1 MRDEAEYKGPSEAGG
16 LGARR
21 CRDAEGGT
29 VFLVGAGP
37 GDPGLITARG
47 LELIRECD
55 VLVYDRLV
63 ADELVAEA
71 PTEAILV
78 GRERLGQKE
87 ISELLVL
94 YGGRGLDVVRLK
106 GGDPYIF
113 GRGGEEALALAEAG
127 VPFEVVPGVSSLS
140 AVPAA
145 AGIPVTHRGLSS
157 QVTIASGHDP
167 STLDYEALARTP
179 GTLVLL
185 MALAGLAEIADGLI
199 NRGRHPDTPAA
210 VIANGTTS
218 DQHAVVSTLADVAE
232 AAEGVDSPTLVVIG
246 DVVGLASVLG
256 DRMERV
262 AVET

>member
-1 MRDEAEYKGPSEAGG
+1 M
-16 LGARR
+16 
-21 CRDAEGGT
+21 T

-63 ADELVAEA
+63 AEELVAEA
-71 PTEAILV
+71 PIEAIRI
-78 GRERLGQKE
+78 GRERLGQEE
-87 ISELLVL
+87 ISDLLVL
-94 YGGRGLDVVRLK
+94 YGRRGLDVVRLK
-106 GGDPYIF
+106 GGDPFIF

-167 STLDYEALARTP
+167 SALDYEVLSRTP
-179 GTLVLL
+179 GTIVLF
-185 MALAGLAEIADGLI
+185 MALAGIAEIAANLI
-199 NRGRHPDTPAA
+199 AHGRDPATPAA
-210 VIANGTTS
+210 VIGSGTT
-218 DQHAVVSTLADVAE
+218 DAQETATATLAGIAE
-232 AAEGVDSPTLVVIG
+232 AAAEIGAPALVVIG
-246 DVVGLASVLG
+246 DVVDLASVLG
-256 DRMERV
+256 DRVERI
-262 AVET
+262 AVEV